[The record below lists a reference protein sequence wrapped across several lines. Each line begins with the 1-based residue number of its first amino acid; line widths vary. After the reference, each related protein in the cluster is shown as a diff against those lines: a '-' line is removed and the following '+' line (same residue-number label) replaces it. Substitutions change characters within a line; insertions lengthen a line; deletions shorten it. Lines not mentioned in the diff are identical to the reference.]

1 MKARGGRRTFTAVR
15 PFLVLALAVF
25 ALWTPVPSHAENP
38 GGEPDHY
45 VDVRIL
51 AEKNTVE
58 AGSTITLA
66 IEHTIYPHWHL
77 YWSNPGDSGLPIR
90 IKWTL
95 PEGFEMGEIIWPVPS
110 KIFVEPLANYGYHEK
125 VTLLQNL
132 TVPQTLPEGIQTL
145 HAKIDM
151 LVCNDVCIPET
162 AEIELKLNDPAEAS
176 QDNTAIINAAK
187 EKMPPELAGTF
198 TFSEADKKLVMRLTP
213 EDTSFL
219 QDVQIETAEFFP
231 EEWGILN
238 HFPQPETKLEDGT
251 ITIHHPRGD
260 IAIDKLEKLKG
271 LLTFKNKQGI
281 YHGYALTAQPENS
294 KQGAA
299 APVTSDGS
307 KQVQNSATPSNA
319 KPEISSFTTALF
331 FAFLGGLILNLMP
344 CVFPIISMK
353 ALSLAKLSGKEKA
366 EARLH
371 GLSYT
376 AGVIASFII
385 VGMMLVFLKTAGS
398 SIGWGFQLQNPV
410 VVAALAYIL
419 FLVGLNLMGF
429 FEIGM
434 GLGNIGSQLT
444 NKHSMAGSFFT
455 GTLATVV
462 ATPCMAPFMA
472 AALGYALVQSA
483 GVALSIF
490 IALGFGLAFPYL
502 LLCYIPAAQKLL
514 PRPGAWM
521 KTFKQFLAFPMFGF
535 SIWLISILAQQAGPE
550 GVFLTLLGMLF
561 LSMAVWLTHFKKPLC
576 SCGIMSRTPLLIC
589 LALPLM
595 SLMAV
600 AEIPT
605 AGAVPLTEGS
615 FGETYS
621 PAKLAA
627 LLETQDPVFVEMTAA
642 WCITCKVNHRL
653 AIDIDSTHKAFK
665 EANVQYLI
673 GDWTNYD
680 KEITAYLESFGRSG
694 VPVYV
699 FYGAPDHT
707 GKRPEPVLLPQLLT
721 PGIVHEAVQK
731 GKKVAAPLS
740 EANARLNRTPNL

>member
-1 MKARGGRRTFTAVR
+1 MA
-15 PFLVLALAVF
+15 ALAAF
-25 ALWTPVPSHAENP
+25 AFWTAVPSHAQSSTA
-38 GGEPDHY
+38 EPDHY

-51 AEKNTVE
+51 PEKSTVE
-58 AGSTITLA
+58 AGRTITLA

-95 PEGFEMGEIIWPVPS
+95 PDGFVTGDIQWPVPE
-110 KIFVEPLANYGYHEK
+110 KILVEPLANYGYQEK

-132 TVPQTLPEGIQTL
+132 TIPQTLPESAQTL

-151 LVCNDVCIPET
+151 LVCKDVCIPET
-162 AEIELKLNDPAEAS
+162 AEIDVILNDPAAA
-176 QDNTAIINAAK
+176 QTDNGALIAAAR
-187 EKMPPELAGTF
+187 EKLPPELTGVF
-198 TFSEADKKLVMRLTP
+198 TFSESDKKLVMRLKP
-213 EDTSFL
+213 EDAGFL
-219 QDVQIETAEFFP
+219 EDVQIETAEFFP

-238 HFPQPETKLEDGT
+238 HFPQPETTLENGT
-251 ITIHHPRGD
+251 LTIRHPRGD
-260 IAIDKLEKLKG
+260 IPIDKLEKLKG
-271 LLTFKNKQGI
+271 LVTFKNKQGV
-281 YHGYALTAQPENS
+281 YQGYSLTAQPERT

-299 APVTSDGS
+299 TPISSEGS
-307 KQVQNSATPSNA
+307 KQAQNTPAPVNA

-344 CVFPIISMK
+344 CVFPVISMK
-353 ALSLAKLSGKEKA
+353 ALSLAKLSGKEKR

-376 AGVIASFII
+376 AGVIASFIVI
-385 VGMMLVFLKTAGS
+385 GMMLVFLKTAGS

-410 VVAALAYIL
+410 VVAGLAYIL

-429 FEIGM
+429 FEVGLS
-434 GLGNIGSQLT
+434 LGNIGGQLT

-535 SIWLISILAQQAGPE
+535 SIWLVSILAQQAGPE

-561 LSMAVWLTHFKKPLC
+561 LSMAVWLAHFKKPFC
-576 SCGIMSRTPLLIC
+576 QCGIMSRAPLLIC
-589 LALPLM
+589 MALPLM
-595 SLMAV
+595 SLAAV
-600 AEIPT
+600 AQIPT
-605 AGAVPLTEGS
+605 AGTSRLAEGS
-615 FGETYS
+615 FGQTYS

-627 LLETQDPVFVEMTAA
+627 LLETKDPVFVEMTAA

-653 AIDIDSTHKAFK
+653 AIDIESTHKAFK

-680 KEITAYLESFGRSG
+680 KEITTYLESFGRSG

-699 FYGAPDHT
+699 FYGAPDQT

-731 GKKVAAPLS
+731 GKSSAAPLS
-740 EANARLNRTPNL
+740 ESNAKINLTPTL